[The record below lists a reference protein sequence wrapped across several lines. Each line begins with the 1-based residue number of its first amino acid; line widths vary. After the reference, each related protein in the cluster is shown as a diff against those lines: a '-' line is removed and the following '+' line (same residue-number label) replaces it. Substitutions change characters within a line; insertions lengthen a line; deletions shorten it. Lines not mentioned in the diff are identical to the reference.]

1 MHNSSNLSEAPQRL
15 DFSGVI
21 FLLKQNMK
29 ILNRLRLSENKFKRR
44 YEFCPSEGAIASRL
58 VLGSAQSDSYF
69 SFFYHYS
76 IFLNSVF
83 TRTAKYSKC
92 VYGLLCFFLFK

>member
-1 MHNSSNLSEAPQRL
+1 
-15 DFSGVI
+15 
-21 FLLKQNMK
+21 MK
-29 ILNRLRLSENKFKRR
+29 IQHRLRLSENKFKRR

-58 VLGSAQSDSYF
+58 VLGTAQPDSYF

-83 TRTAKYSKC
+83 TRTDKYRNFVCALLFSKIKC
-92 VYGLLCFFLFK
+92 SKMPVVFLSLITVWLS